1 MEYGE
6 FIKSVSER
14 ADLEREQAE
23 KASRATLSSL
33 AERLAGGEFTD
44 LASQLPQELQ
54 DAVMEAESAGEGHS
68 LSADEFVAVVARRES
83 AGIEEARPHVKA
95 VLTTVRDAVTQGEF
109 DDLLSQLPDDFREL
123 VEA

>member
-6 FIKSVSER
+6 FIKSVSEQ
-14 ADLEREQAE
+14 ANLERDQAE
-23 KASRATLSSL
+23 KATRAALSTL

-44 LASQLPQELQ
+44 LATQLPQELQ
-54 DAVMEAESAGEGHS
+54 EAVLEAERAGEGRS

-83 AGIEEARPHVKA
+83 AGVEEARPHVKA
-95 VLTTVRDAVTQGEF
+95 VLATVRDAVTPGEF
-109 DDLLSQLPDDFREL
+109 DDLLSQLPSDFREL